1 LGDLAQV
8 REVRSVSD
16 EAGVIECR
24 QCGNLNLSMMAYCVR
39 CSAPLDGEATV
50 ASREQSSQAQFADL
64 DWRLVLGLLGSIL
77 LIFGVFTPLFSVPI
91 VGSVTYLGNG
101 SGDGLFILVFAVAA
115 ILLTLFKRFR
125 YLFIPALLSLAL
137 MVYTFTSFQSRLGSL
152 RNDEN
157 PFSSAL
163 GSAIQLS
170 WGWGILTIGV
180 VLLIVAASLKRM
192 PA

>member
-1 LGDLAQV
+1 VA
-8 REVRSVSD
+8 E
-16 EAGVIECR
+16 EAGVIECG

-39 CSAPLDGEATV
+39 CGAALGAEEVPARRGVDTT
-50 ASREQSSQAQFADL
+50 AQFGDL
-64 DWRLVLGLLGSIL
+64 DWRLALGLVGSL
-77 LIFGVFTPLFSVPI
+77 FLIFGVFTPLFSLPL

-101 SGDGLFILVFAVAA
+101 SGDGLFILVFAVVA

-137 MVYTFTSFQSRLGSL
+137 MVYTFTSFQSRVGSL
-152 RNDEN
+152 RDDDN
-157 PFSSAL
+157 PLSSAL

-170 WGWGILTIGV
+170 WGWGILTIGI
-180 VLLIVAASLKRM
+180 VLLIVAASLKRL

>member
-1 LGDLAQV
+1 VDDLAQV
-8 REVRSVSD
+8 REVNLVAE

-39 CSAPLDGEATV
+39 CNAALDAEA
-50 ASREQSSQAQFADL
+50 ASTSRGVSSEAQFGDL
-64 DWRLVLGLLGSIL
+64 DWRLLLGLLGSL
-77 LIFGVFTPLFSVPI
+77 FLIFGVFTPLFSVPI
-91 VGSVTYLGNG
+91 VGSVTYLGSG
-101 SGDGLFILVFAVAA
+101 FGDGLFILVFAVIA

-137 MVYTFTSFQSRLGSL
+137 MVYTFTSFQSRLGRL
-152 RNDEN
+152 RDDDN
-157 PFSSAL
+157 PLSAAL

-180 VLLIVAASLKRM
+180 VLLIIAASLKRI